1 MKSIKQVVSA
11 AVLKEVYNYLE
22 KDPINNLPKIIDLAE
37 KLNTKEANKKTIQL
51 FREIVSD
58 PDNSWNKFIHRA
70 LKELNPNVKYKF
82 IVNYLI
88 NAGII
93 GAPQMDKMKQ
103 KYNCNIP
110 WAILMDPTAACN
122 LNCTGCWAQEYKK
135 TDSMSY
141 ELLDRIIN
149 EGKELGIFVYI
160 YSGGE
165 PLLRKKDLIK
175 LAEKHDDCA
184 FLSFTNGTLVDEEFA
199 DELARIGNLILAFSV
214 EGFEEETDM
223 RRGKGTF
230 KKVMHAM
237 DLLKER
243 GVGFGFSTCYHNKN
257 VEVVA
262 SDEYVDMLI
271 EKGCMLGWYFT
282 YIPLGKDAVM
292 DLLVTPEQRKHMYYR
307 IREMRE
313 TKPIFTIDFWN
324 DGEYIN
330 GCIAG
335 GRHYLHINANGDVE
349 PCAFIHYSNVNIKD
363 VSLIEALK
371 SPLFMEYRKNQPFN
385 ENHLRPCPLLD
396 NPDKLKAM
404 VHNSKAV
411 STQYLDL
418 EDVDTLTD
426 KCQDISKRWAVV
438 ADELWE
444 QSQKAK
450 AEMQEVKK

>member
-1 MKSIKQVVSA
+1 MKSIKQVASA

-22 KDPINNLPKIIDLAE
+22 KDPINNIPKIIDLAE
-37 KLNTKEANKKTIQL
+37 KLNTKEENKKTIQL
-51 FREIVSD
+51 FREITSD
-58 PDNSWNKFIHRA
+58 PNNSWNKFIHRA
-70 LKELNPNVKYKF
+70 LNELNPNVKYKF

-88 NAGII
+88 NAGVI

-103 KYNCNIP
+103 KYDCNIP

-149 EGKELGIFVYI
+149 EGKDLGIFVYI

-199 DELARIGNLILAFSV
+199 DELARVGNLILAFSV

-335 GRHYLHINANGDVE
+335 GRHYLHITANGDVE

>member
-22 KDPINNLPKIIDLAE
+22 KDPINNIPKIIDLAE
-37 KLNTKEANKKTIQL
+37 KLNTKEENKKTIQL
-51 FREIVSD
+51 FREIISD

-262 SDEYVDMLI
+262 SDEYIDMLI

-282 YIPLGKDAVM
+282 YIPLGRDAVM

>member
-22 KDPINNLPKIIDLAE
+22 KDPINNIPKIIDLAE
-37 KLNTKEANKKTIQL
+37 KLNTKEENKKTIQL
-51 FREIVSD
+51 FRGIISD
-58 PDNSWNKFIHRA
+58 PENSWNKFIHRA

>member
-1 MKSIKQVVSA
+1 
-11 AVLKEVYNYLE
+11 
-22 KDPINNLPKIIDLAE
+22 
-37 KLNTKEANKKTIQL
+37 
-51 FREIVSD
+51 
-58 PDNSWNKFIHRA
+58 
-70 LKELNPNVKYKF
+70 
-82 IVNYLI
+82 
-88 NAGII
+88 
-93 GAPQMDKMKQ
+93 
-103 KYNCNIP
+103 
-110 WAILMDPTAACN
+110 
-122 LNCTGCWAQEYKK
+122 
-135 TDSMSY
+135 
-141 ELLDRIIN
+141 
-149 EGKELGIFVYI
+149 
-160 YSGGE
+160 
-165 PLLRKKDLIK
+165 
-175 LAEKHDDCA
+175 
-184 FLSFTNGTLVDEEFA
+184 
-199 DELARIGNLILAFSV
+199 
-214 EGFEEETDM
+214 M

-262 SDEYVDMLI
+262 SDEYIDMLI

-282 YIPLGKDAVM
+282 YIPLGRDAVM

-324 DGEYIN
+324 YGEYIN